1 MSRMIRA
8 ICKNA
13 GIKAIAIDAGDIVER
28 ARVIHGCEPLACAAL
43 GRSLIAASML
53 GAELKSEDASLT
65 LQIKGGGPLGTI
77 TAVSDS
83 SGNVRGYLQDPS
95 VDLPLKGPGTL
106 DVGAGVGTNGQLT
119 VIKDLGMREPF
130 IGSVKLVSGEIAE
143 DVTMYLAES
152 EQIPSVCA
160 LGVLVDTDKTVWYAG
175 GCIVSLLPDATEED
189 IALIEDNLT
198 KIPSVTTMLHD
209 GLSLEE
215 ILGEVLYGLRVEF
228 LEESFPEYRCNCSE
242 ERVSR
247 ALISMGAREL
257 HLLMQEKENV
267 EVTCQFCDKI
277 YNFGQPELKALFEE
291 ATNHLTK
298 EMLQKMNAPDAKGE

>member
-1 MSRMIRA
+1 MATMLRA

-13 GIKAIAIDAGDIVER
+13 GVKAIAIDAGDIVER
-28 ARVIHGCEPLACAAL
+28 ARGIHNCSPLATAAL
-43 GRSLIAASML
+43 GRTLIGASML
-53 GAELKSEDASLT
+53 GAELKGEDASLT

-83 SGNVRGYLQDPS
+83 NGNVRGYLQDPS
-95 VDLPLKGPGTL
+95 VDLPLKENGKL

-160 LGVLVDTDKTVWYAG
+160 LGVLVDTDCTVMYAG
-175 GCIVSLLPDATEED
+175 GFIVSLLPDATEED
-189 IALIEDNLT
+189 IALIEDNLRQ
-198 KIPSVTTMLHD
+198 IPPVTVMLHD
-209 GLSLEE
+209 GLTLRDM
-215 ILGEVLYGLRVEF
+215 LGEVLYGFQIEF
-228 LEESFPEYRCNCSE
+228 LEESSPEYRCNCSE

-247 ALISMGAREL
+247 ALLSMGAHEL
-257 HLLMQEKENV
+257 HSLMEEKETV
-267 EVTCQFCDKI
+267 EVTCQFCDRI
-277 YNFGQPELKALFEE
+277 YSFGQDKLQALFDE
-291 ATNHLTK
+291 ATEKVAKDFREQMNK
-298 EMLQKMNAPDAKGE
+298 E

>member
-28 ARVIHGCEPLACAAL
+28 ARVIHSCEPLACAAL
-43 GRSLIAASML
+43 GRTLIAASML

-83 SGNVRGYLQDPS
+83 FGNVRGYLQDPS
-95 VDLPLKGPGTL
+95 VELPLKGPGKL
-106 DVGAGVGTNGQLT
+106 DVGTGVGTNGQLT

-175 GCIVSLLPDATEED
+175 GFIVSLLPDATDED
-189 IALIEDNLT
+189 IAIIEDNLT

-228 LEESFPEYRCNCSE
+228 LEESFPEYRCNCSD

-247 ALISMGAREL
+247 ALISMGVREL
-257 HLLMQEKENV
+257 TSLMQEQEQL

-277 YNFGQPELKALFEE
+277 YRFGPTELQALLDE
-291 ATNHLTK
+291 ATSHAAQDFLKKIQK
-298 EMLQKMNAPDAKGE
+298 EEK

>member
-28 ARVIHGCEPLACAAL
+28 ARVIHNCEPLACAAL
-43 GRSLIAASML
+43 GRTLIAASMM

-83 SGNVRGYLQDPS
+83 QGNVRGYLQDPS
-95 VDLPLKGPGTL
+95 VELPLKGPGKL
-106 DVGAGVGTNGQLT
+106 DVGAGVGTDGQLT

-130 IGSVKLVSGEIAE
+130 IGSTKLVSGEIAE

-152 EQIPSVCA
+152 EQVPSVCA
-160 LGVLVDTDKTVWYAG
+160 LGVLVDTNKTVWYAG
-175 GCIVSLLPDATEED
+175 GYIVSLLPDATEED
-189 IALIEDNLT
+189 IATIEDNLS

-209 GLSLEE
+209 GLSLEDM
-215 ILGEVLYGLRVEF
+215 LGEVLYGLRVEF
-228 LEESFPEYRCNCSE
+228 LEESFPEYRCNCTE

-247 ALISMGAREL
+247 ALISMGVREL
-257 HLLMQEKENV
+257 TSLMQEQEQV

-277 YNFGQPELKALFEE
+277 YRFGPAELQALLDE
-291 ATNHLTK
+291 ATSHAAQDLRKKMQEIK
-298 EMLQKMNAPDAKGE
+298 E